1 MLEQI
6 DTIDFNYI
14 PLKNESFR
22 KICVE
27 NLCNELI
34 LFEIQNPEGFTFS
47 PLSGILLKDKKLENE
62 IKVNPNLAE
71 VLVSNTRIILD
82 NKFAKIIKLSC
93 IGKYPNLFLNQSE
106 IKFNNVQVE
115 KTIQKNLII
124 SNQENVPAIYNKEN
138 KSN

>member
-1 MLEQI
+1 MDKIYSSMLEQI
-6 DTIDFNYI
+6 DSIDFNYI

-82 NKFAKIIKLSC
+82 NKFAKIIILDWEISKL
-93 IGKYPNLFLNQSE
+93 IF
-106 IKFNNVQVE
+106 
-115 KTIQKNLII
+115 
-124 SNQENVPAIYNKEN
+124 
-138 KSN
+138 KSI